1 MKKTSILTAVLL
13 ALAFSLT
20 ARDFDVVS
28 PSGHTLYCDVVQ
40 GGAAIVG
47 MDYSPQNA
55 EPIHLVIPSHVS
67 NGSTNLN
74 VVAIGDSAFI
84 YCFWLFDVQIPSSVK
99 SIGRDAFNRCFGLGS
114 FAVPATVE
122 NIADDAFA
130 FVLNVEY
137 SGPAQGAP
145 WGAYYLNAYHEGQ
158 YYYSDNQKTHIVC
171 CQRDAT
177 DATIPSSV
185 TSIGANAFSYCTNIT
200 SLTIDSTIDNVES
213 EAFQNCTGLE
223 SVYYDAKSSEGY
235 TFSGCT
241 SLRQLTL
248 GETMAVIPYGFCS
261 GCSSLQSIVIPDNI
275 VSVGTDAF
283 IDCTSL
289 ESATIGNGL
298 CEVGISTGMFE
309 GCTSLKYISMPDNL
323 QNIRSFSFKNCTSL
337 SQIILPTSIIGIG
350 SFAFAGCS
358 SVGSIVSMGSTV
370 PSVGSHAF
378 DSIDSAI
385 EVVVPCGKE
394 SQYRQAEQWQRFE
407 NIQGQ
412 KYYVV
417 TTANNPSWGQ
427 ATCTQQP
434 TCDDNTATIEA
445 QPEEGCRFVRW
456 DDNNTDNPRQIAHN
470 GTGLVHRKAIFE
482 QTAGVGETEMA
493 QTVKVYTSNGNIV
506 VEGAAGEPVWIF
518 DIMGR
523 LLYES
528 EIRNAVFVI
537 RRPTSASG
545 ICLVKVG
552 NRKAEKITLL

>member
-1 MKKTSILTAVLL
+1 MNKTSILTAVLL
-13 ALAFSLT
+13 ALAFTLT

-67 NGSTNLN
+67 NGSTNLS
-74 VVAIGDSAFI
+74 VVAIGDSAFMSRSWI
-84 YCFWLFDVQIPSSVK
+84 VDVQIPASVK
-99 SIGRDAFNRCFGLGS
+99 SIGRDAFKRCYGLGS

-145 WGAYYLNAYHEGQ
+145 WGANHLNAYHEGQ

-185 TSIGANAFSYCTNIT
+185 TSIGAYAFSYCTNIT
-200 SLTIDSTIDNVES
+200 SLTIDSTINNVES
-213 EAFQNCTGLE
+213 SAFQNCTGLE

-248 GETMAVIPYGFCS
+248 GEAIENIPYGFCS
-261 GCSSLQSIVIPDNI
+261 GCSSLQSIVIPDN
-275 VSVGTDAF
+275 VTRVGTDAF
-283 IDCTSL
+283 INCTSL
-289 ESATIGNGL
+289 VSATIGNGL
-298 CEVGISTGMFE
+298 SENGINTGMFD
-309 GCTSLKYISMPDNL
+309 GCTSLKYISMPDNIRY
-323 QNIRSFSFKNCTSL
+323 IRSFAFRNCTSL

-350 SFAFAGCS
+350 GSAFAGCS
-358 SVGSIVSMGSTV
+358 SVGSIVCMSSAAPGA
-370 PSVGSHAF
+370 GDRAF
-378 DSIDSAI
+378 DGIDSTI
-385 EVVVPCGKE
+385 EVVVACGTDSLYQQE
-394 SQYRQAEQWQRFE
+394 QQWQRFE
-407 NIQGQ
+407 NLRDQ

-427 ATCTQQP
+427 AVCSQQP
-434 TCDDNTATIEA
+434 TCNDNTAVIEA
-445 QPEEGCRFVRW
+445 RPAEGCRFVQW

-482 QTAGVGETEMA
+482 HTAGIGETEMA

-523 LLYES
+523 LLFES
-528 EIRNAVFVI
+528 EIRTAVFVI
-537 RRPTSASG
+537 RRPTAASG